1 MPMSGL
7 GESSVARRMLALMR
21 RGNIDYQ
28 CFRVYARSLEEVI
41 GEEAHTR
48 LPPGYRFVQVS
59 AADLEACAVA
69 ELRACASYG
78 GPESY
83 LFAIARDDGVPVCVQ
98 CIWHGTRYREHAFW
112 PLDERDAASM
122 HLVTVESEQGK
133 GLANVSQA
141 VERRAAQE
149 RKLLAHLQPHLVDEH
164 GVAAGQRK
172 GRLASCRHGL
182 RDPRAVACRS
192 DPPGARRGGV
202 TGPALR

>member
-1 MPMSGL
+1 MSGL

-28 CFRVYARSLEEVI
+28 CFRVYARSLEEVV

-112 PLDERDAASM
+112 PLDEREAASM
-122 HLVTVESEQGK
+122 HLVTAESERGK
-133 GLANVSQA
+133 GLATCLKQLSAARLRSEDFSRIYSRIWWTNTASLRVSEKA
-141 VERRAAQE
+141 GWHRVGTVFEIHVPWRADPIRRVRAEAA
-149 RKLLAHLQPHLVDEH
+149 LPD
-164 GVAAGQRK
+164 
-172 GRLASCRHGL
+172 
-182 RDPRAVACRS
+182 
-192 DPPGARRGGV
+192 
-202 TGPALR
+202 PALR